1 MASESKEG
9 FEPIAAATT
18 VVIEELSSEDASQ
31 LVGTEPSQKSSVEFD
46 QLVFA
51 PWICTDPESKEKV
64 RQWYVF
70 STCVVSFLPL
80 DFDLVDCRNLDP
92 TLSLTKYT
100 FAGAFLDDK
109 KFVAQFLV
117 DLFNSPSLRASMP
130 VATKQSGQTSLAGVV
145 ESVQYEVLSTSVT
158 SMTFFDRL
166 VEEGTSRGGFQ
177 TLAPFATAL
186 LCRDSHRDRLHSQVH

>member
-1 MASESKEG
+1 M
-9 FEPIAAATT
+9 P
-18 VVIEELSSEDASQ
+18 VNLWELSPA
-31 LVGTEPSQKSSVEFD
+31 KSPVWS
-46 QLVFA
+46 LTSWCLLRGFA
-51 PWICTDPESKEKV
+51 LTLNPRRKCDSG
-64 RQWYVF
+64 
-70 STCVVSFLPL
+70 TCVVSFLPL